1 MGESWYCAGDKGLRG
16 RGGCWCRSVSPPPF
30 PLIIFL
36 SRCFCG
42 FFPSLGVGVGAAGST
57 SFLVIVLILV
67 LAPWCPERIMKEE
80 KRGQGG
86 AQAADFC
93 PSDWA
98 RAGGDVEWGW
108 VLS

>member
-1 MGESWYCAGDKGLRG
+1 M
-16 RGGCWCRSVSPPPF
+16 GGCWHGSGSLPPL
-30 PLIIFL
+30 PLIILL

-42 FFPSLGVGVGAAGST
+42 FLSSLGVGVGAAGST
-57 SFLVIVLILV
+57 SGLVIVLILV

-98 RAGGDVEWGW
+98 GVGGKVGAC

>member
-1 MGESWYCAGDKGLRG
+1 MGLQSYEPSDLTHMWFEILSIGQIFKKLLIWNVIFILSKWY
-16 RGGCWCRSVSPPPF
+16 SVQVC
-30 PLIIFL
+30 
-36 SRCFCG
+36 SR
-42 FFPSLGVGVGAAGST
+42 
-57 SFLVIVLILV
+57 
-67 LAPWCPERIMKEE
+67 PEQIMKEE

-98 RAGGDVEWGW
+98 GTGGEVGAC